1 MDETDGGARV
11 YEGSR
16 LCLEL
21 AATTRSGLVHV
32 LPEELLALCFVELKQ
47 RVAASLAKQ
56 SDSTPRAGVLSTL
69 IASFLLF
76 VSSPLTFFSP
86 HSLTSTLTS

>member
-1 MDETDGGARV
+1 M

-16 LCLEL
+16 LSLEL

-47 RVAASLAKQ
+47 RVATCLAKQ
-56 SDSTPRAGVLSTL
+56 ADSTPRAGTYPL
-69 IASFLLF
+69 SFLLYL
-76 VSSPLTFFSP
+76 SIFS
-86 HSLTSTLTS
+86 